1 MHIRKSGPEAG
12 ADMMTLLII
21 IGVLCIF
28 ALIAVLFYN
37 SFIRKKLK
45 VENNFSEI
53 KIQCKKR
60 FDLVPN
66 LVETVKGYAKHEKET
81 LENVT
86 VARSA
91 GVTANSVRD
100 LANANSQLTQTLNK
114 LFALGEQYPDLKAN
128 MNFGKLQDELVEIEK
143 KIAVSRSF
151 YNDAVMIYN
160 TAIKVLP
167 AAIFA
172 SLFRFREAE
181 FFDAPEAE
189 LENVRVKF

>member
-1 MHIRKSGPEAG
+1 MV
-12 ADMMTLLII
+12 DLWI
-21 IGVLCIF
+21 IGVLAIVIVF
-28 ALIAVLFYN
+28 VLVSVLFYN

-66 LVETVKGYAKHEKET
+66 LVETVKGYAQHEKET

-100 LANANSQLTQTLNK
+100 LANANNQLTQTLNK

-128 MNFGKLQDELVEIEK
+128 MNFEKLQDELVNIEK
-143 KIAVSRSF
+143 AIATSRSF
-151 YNDAVMIYN
+151 YNDAVMMYN
-160 TAIKVLP
+160 RAIKVIP
-167 AAIFA
+167 AAMFA
-172 SLFRFREAE
+172 SLFRFKEAE

>member
-1 MHIRKSGPEAG
+1 MDLMVP
-12 ADMMTLLII
+12 LII
-21 IGVLCIF
+21 IGIICVF
-28 ALIAVLFYN
+28 ALIAILFYN

-86 VARSA
+86 VARSLGA
-91 GVTANSVRD
+91 TAKSVRE
-100 LANANSQLTQTLNK
+100 LADANNQLTQLLNK
-114 LFALGEQYPDLKAN
+114 LFALSEQYPDLKAN
-128 MNFGKLQDELVEIEK
+128 VNFGKLQDELVTIEK
-143 KIAVSRSF
+143 AIAASRSF
-151 YNDAVMIYN
+151 YNDAVMMYN
-160 TAIKVLP
+160 RAIKVIP
-167 AAIFA
+167 GNIFA
-172 SLFRFREAE
+172 SLFGFKDAE

-189 LENVRVKF
+189 LENVRVQF